1 MATLIA
7 FEDVSPTADAELLRK
22 ACHGWGTDEKTVISI
37 LGHRNAIQRKLIREA
52 YHELYQEDLVKRLE
66 HELSGDFERAVY
78 RWNLEPADRDAVL
91 ANVALR
97 KENRDHR
104 VIIELSCTLS
114 PEELFSVKRA
124 YQCRYKRSL
133 EEDIASH
140 TSSDLRKA
148 SFCVILQLLV
158 GLVSIHRYQGDEVN
172 LKLANSESNILRN
185 AIEEKAFNHEEILRI
200 VTTRSKP
207 QLMATLNRYKDE
219 HGCTITKH
227 LKDDSADE
235 YTTTL
240 RTIIRCMSD
249 PIKYFEKVIRN
260 AIKKDGTNE
269 DALTRVIV
277 THAEKDLKEIM
288 EQYYKRNS
296 VSLDQAVAK
305 ETSGDYK
312 RFLLTLLGKDN

>member
-7 FEDVSPTADAELLRK
+7 FEDVSPAADAELLRK
-22 ACHGWGTDEKTVISI
+22 ACHGWGTDEKSVISI

-52 YHELYQEDLVKRLE
+52 YQELYQEDLVKRLE
-66 HELSGDFERAVY
+66 HELSVY

-104 VIIELSCTLS
+104 VIIELACTLS

-148 SFCVILQLLV
+148 SSSLLV

-172 LKLANSESNILRN
+172 LKLANSESSILRN
-185 AIEEKAFNHEEILRI
+185 AIEEKTFNHEEILRI
-200 VTTRSKP
+200 
-207 QLMATLNRYKDE
+207 
-219 HGCTITKH
+219 H

-240 RTIIRCMSD
+240 RTTIRCMSD

-260 AIKKDGTNE
+260 AIKRNGTNE

-296 VSLDQAVAK
+296 VPLDQAVAK
-305 ETSGDYK
+305 ETSGHYK
-312 RFLLTLLGKDN
+312 RFLLALLGKEN

>member
-7 FEDVSPTADAELLRK
+7 FDDVSPAADAELLQK

-52 YHELYQEDLVKRLE
+52 YQELYHEDLVKRLE

-78 RWNLEPADRDAVL
+78 RWNLDPADRDAVL

-140 TSSDLRKA
+140 TSSDLRK
-148 SFCVILQLLV
+148 LLV

-172 LKLANSESNILRN
+172 LKLADSESSILRN

-200 VTTRSKP
+200 ITTRSKP

-240 RTIIRCMSD
+240 RTTIRCMSD
-249 PIKYFEKVIRN
+249 PIKYFENVIRN
-260 AIKKDGTNE
+260 AIKNGGTNE

-277 THAEKDLKEIM
+277 MHAEKDLKDIM

-296 VSLDQAVAK
+296 VPLNQAVAK
-305 ETSGDYK
+305 ETSGHYK
-312 RFLLTLLGKDN
+312 RFLLTLLGKDS